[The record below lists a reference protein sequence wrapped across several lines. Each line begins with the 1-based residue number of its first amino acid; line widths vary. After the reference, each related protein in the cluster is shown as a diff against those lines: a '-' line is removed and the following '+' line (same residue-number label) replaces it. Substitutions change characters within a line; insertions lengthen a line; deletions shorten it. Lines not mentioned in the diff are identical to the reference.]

1 MTLAKAR
8 EREGVD
14 GGEEPYAKH
23 QRVRGNSCSIY
34 RGCLHVSRFET
45 EGKSQNRGSRW
56 MKSTANLHSR
66 TRSGVIA
73 TPGGEVG
80 G

>member
-34 RGCLHVSRFET
+34 RGCLHESRLET
-45 EGKSQNRGSRW
+45 EGKRQNRGASD
-56 MKSTANLHSR
+56 
-66 TRSGVIA
+66 G
-73 TPGGEVG
+73 
-80 G
+80 